1 MEHELYEQKKM
12 ADFILKMRK
21 VRNLT
26 QKDLAEK
33 LGVTDKAV
41 SKWERAV
48 SSPDISLLIPLAK
61 ALGVS
66 TGELLSG
73 EKMETDPDNETPIA
87 AKMMEEEQ
95 AEITDRTE
103 NKEKTETADRTGNK
117 EKTEAADRTGNKE
130 KIETTG
136 RIESKEEPE
145 ITDET
150 EDRERTETLINEALK
165 YSRKSADQRVKKLWD
180 ILFIGMSAGFFLAA
194 IVCLICNFAVS
205 GELSWSRIVLASL
218 IAAWGILTPLFRA
231 QKKRICKSLLAL
243 SLMIFPYLAVLNVLL
258 QVPLLRTMG
267 MCIAI
272 AALLGIWGL
281 YGILTHVWSRK
292 KYFALSLICFLMF
305 AEEYG
310 INRIIDEYI
319 KRTHI
324 EQSFNQLNALI
335 ILILAVSFLGIS
347 YFRERRKL

>member
-73 EKMETDPDNETPIA
+73 EKMETDPDNETPIT
-87 AKMMEEEQ
+87 AKTMKE
-95 AEITDRTE
+95 
-103 NKEKTETADRTGNK
+103 EKTEFTAGTEKK
-117 EKTEAADRTGNKE
+117 EKTEAADRTGKKE
-130 KIETTG
+130 KIETAG
-136 RIESKEEPE
+136 RIESKEETEITDEIE

-218 IAAWGILTPLFRA
+218 IAAWGILTPLFQA

-267 MCIAI
+267 MCIAV

-281 YGILTHVWSRK
+281 YGILTHIWSRK

-310 INRIIDEYI
+310 INLIIDGYI

-347 YFRERRKL
+347 YFRERRKQ

>member
-21 VRNLT
+21 ARNLT
-26 QKDLAEK
+26 QKDLAGK

-73 EKMETDPDNETPIA
+73 EKMEMDPDNETPIA
-87 AKMMEEEQ
+87 AKTVEEEQ
-95 AEITDRTE
+95 TEFTDGTE
-103 NKEKTETADRTGNK
+103 NKEE
-117 EKTEAADRTGNKE
+117 
-130 KIETTG
+130 
-136 RIESKEEPE
+136 
-145 ITDET
+145 
-150 EDRERTETLINEALK
+150 TETLINEALK

-218 IAAWGILTPLFRA
+218 IAAWGILTPLFQA

-267 MCIAI
+267 MCIAV

-281 YGILTHVWSRK
+281 YGILTHIWSRK

-310 INRIIDEYI
+310 INLIIDGYI

-347 YFRERRKL
+347 YFRERRKQ

>member
-21 VRNLT
+21 ARNLT
-26 QKDLAEK
+26 QKDLAGK

-73 EKMETDPDNETPIA
+73 EKMEMDPDNETPIA
-87 AKMMEEEQ
+87 AKTVEEEQ
-95 AEITDRTE
+95 TEFTDGTE
-103 NKEKTETADRTGNK
+103 NKEE
-117 EKTEAADRTGNKE
+117 
-130 KIETTG
+130 
-136 RIESKEEPE
+136 
-145 ITDET
+145 
-150 EDRERTETLINEALK
+150 TETLINEALK

-218 IAAWGILTPLFRA
+218 IAAWGILTPLFQA

-267 MCIAI
+267 MCIAV

-281 YGILTHVWSRK
+281 YGILTHIWSRK

-310 INRIIDEYI
+310 INLIIDGYI

>member
-12 ADFILKMRK
+12 ANFILKMRK

-103 NKEKTETADRTGNK
+103 NKEKTE
-117 EKTEAADRTGNKE
+117 AADRTGNKE

-136 RIESKEEPE
+136 RIESKEETE

-267 MCIAI
+267 MCIAV

-281 YGILTHVWSRK
+281 YGILTHIWSRK

>member
-73 EKMETDPDNETPIA
+73 EKMETDPDNETPIT
-87 AKMMEEEQ
+87 AKTMKE
-95 AEITDRTE
+95 
-103 NKEKTETADRTGNK
+103 EKTEFTAGTEKK
-117 EKTEAADRTGNKE
+117 EKTEAADRTGKKE
-130 KIETTG
+130 KIETAG
-136 RIESKEEPE
+136 RIESKEETEITDEIE

-218 IAAWGILTPLFRA
+218 IAAWGILTPLFQA

-258 QVPLLRTMG
+258 RVPLLRTMG

-281 YGILTHVWSRK
+281 YGILTHIWSRK

-310 INRIIDEYI
+310 INRIIDGYI

>member
-21 VRNLT
+21 ARNLT
-26 QKDLAEK
+26 QKDLAGK

-73 EKMETDPDNETPIA
+73 EKMEMDPDNETPIA
-87 AKMMEEEQ
+87 AKTVEEEQ
-95 AEITDRTE
+95 TEFTDGTE
-103 NKEKTETADRTGNK
+103 NKEE
-117 EKTEAADRTGNKE
+117 
-130 KIETTG
+130 
-136 RIESKEEPE
+136 
-145 ITDET
+145 
-150 EDRERTETLINEALK
+150 TETLINEALK

>member
-1 MEHELYEQKKM
+1 
-12 ADFILKMRK
+12 
-21 VRNLT
+21 
-26 QKDLAEK
+26 
-33 LGVTDKAV
+33 
-41 SKWERAV
+41 
-48 SSPDISLLIPLAK
+48 
-61 ALGVS
+61 
-66 TGELLSG
+66 
-73 EKMETDPDNETPIA
+73 
-87 AKMMEEEQ
+87 
-95 AEITDRTE
+95 
-103 NKEKTETADRTGNK
+103 
-117 EKTEAADRTGNKE
+117 
-130 KIETTG
+130 
-136 RIESKEEPE
+136 
-145 ITDET
+145 
-150 EDRERTETLINEALK
+150 
-165 YSRKSADQRVKKLWD
+165 
-180 ILFIGMSAGFFLAA
+180 MSAGFFLAA

-218 IAAWGILTPLFRA
+218 IAAWGILTPLFQA

-267 MCIAI
+267 MCIAV

-281 YGILTHVWSRK
+281 YGILTHIWGRK

>member
-12 ADFILKMRK
+12 ANFILKMRK
-21 VRNLT
+21 ARNLT
-26 QKDLAEK
+26 QKDLAGK

-73 EKMETDPDNETPIA
+73 EKMEMDPDNETPIA
-87 AKMMEEEQ
+87 AKTVEEEQ
-95 AEITDRTE
+95 TEFTDGTE
-103 NKEKTETADRTGNK
+103 NKEE
-117 EKTEAADRTGNKE
+117 
-130 KIETTG
+130 
-136 RIESKEEPE
+136 
-145 ITDET
+145 
-150 EDRERTETLINEALK
+150 TETLINEALK

-218 IAAWGILTPLFRA
+218 IAAWGILTPLFQA

-267 MCIAI
+267 MCIAV

-281 YGILTHVWSRK
+281 YGILTHIWSRK

-310 INRIIDEYI
+310 INLIIDGYI

-347 YFRERRKL
+347 YFRERRKQ

>member
-12 ADFILKMRK
+12 ANFILKMRK

-26 QKDLAEK
+26 QKDLAGK

-87 AKMMEEEQ
+87 AKTVEEEQ
-95 AEITDRTE
+95 TEFTDGTE
-103 NKEKTETADRTGNK
+103 NKEE
-117 EKTEAADRTGNKE
+117 
-130 KIETTG
+130 
-136 RIESKEEPE
+136 
-145 ITDET
+145 
-150 EDRERTETLINEALK
+150 TETLINEALK

-218 IAAWGILTPLFRA
+218 IAAWAILTPLFRA

-243 SLMIFPYLAVLNVLL
+243 SLMIFPYLAVLNVPL

>member
-103 NKEKTETADRTGNK
+103 NKEKTE
-117 EKTEAADRTGNKE
+117 AADRTGNKE

-136 RIESKEEPE
+136 RIESKEETE

-218 IAAWGILTPLFRA
+218 IAAWGILTPLFQA

-267 MCIAI
+267 MCIAV

-281 YGILTHVWSRK
+281 YGILTHIWGRK

>member
-1 MEHELYEQKKM
+1 
-12 ADFILKMRK
+12 
-21 VRNLT
+21 
-26 QKDLAEK
+26 
-33 LGVTDKAV
+33 
-41 SKWERAV
+41 
-48 SSPDISLLIPLAK
+48 
-61 ALGVS
+61 
-66 TGELLSG
+66 
-73 EKMETDPDNETPIA
+73 METDPDNETPIA

-103 NKEKTETADRTGNK
+103 NKEKTEP
-117 EKTEAADRTGNKE
+117 ADRTGNKE

-136 RIESKEEPE
+136 RIESKEETE

-205 GELSWSRIVLASL
+205 GELSWSRIVLPSL
-218 IAAWGILTPLFRA
+218 IAAVGILTPLVRA

>member
-1 MEHELYEQKKM
+1 M
-12 ADFILKMRK
+12 
-21 VRNLT
+21 
-26 QKDLAEK
+26 
-33 LGVTDKAV
+33 G
-41 SKWERAV
+41 
-48 SSPDISLLIPLAK
+48 
-61 ALGVS
+61 
-66 TGELLSG
+66 
-73 EKMETDPDNETPIA
+73 TDPDNETPIT
-87 AKMMEEEQ
+87 AKTVEEEQ
-95 AEITDRTE
+95 TEFTDGTE
-103 NKEKTETADRTGNK
+103 NKEE
-117 EKTEAADRTGNKE
+117 
-130 KIETTG
+130 
-136 RIESKEEPE
+136 
-145 ITDET
+145 
-150 EDRERTETLINEALK
+150 TETLINEALK
-165 YSRKSADQRVKKLWD
+165 YSRKSSDQRVKRLWD
-180 ILFIGMSAGFFLAA
+180 ILFVGMSASFFLAA

-205 GELSWSRIVLASL
+205 RELSWSRIVLASL

>member
-21 VRNLT
+21 ARNLT

-73 EKMETDPDNETPIA
+73 EKMGTDPDNETPIT
-87 AKMMEEEQ
+87 AKTVEEEQ
-95 AEITDRTE
+95 TEFTDGTE
-103 NKEKTETADRTGNK
+103 NKEE
-117 EKTEAADRTGNKE
+117 
-130 KIETTG
+130 
-136 RIESKEEPE
+136 
-145 ITDET
+145 
-150 EDRERTETLINEALK
+150 TETLIHGALK
-165 YSRKSADQRVKKLWD
+165 DSRKSSDQRVKRLWD
-180 ILFIGMSAGFFLAA
+180 ILFVGMSASFFLAA

-205 GELSWSRIVLASL
+205 RELSWSRIVLASL

>member
-21 VRNLT
+21 ARNLT
-26 QKDLAEK
+26 QKDLAGK

-73 EKMETDPDNETPIA
+73 EKMEMDPDNETPIA
-87 AKMMEEEQ
+87 AKTVEEEQ
-95 AEITDRTE
+95 TEFTDGTE
-103 NKEKTETADRTGNK
+103 NKEE
-117 EKTEAADRTGNKE
+117 
-130 KIETTG
+130 
-136 RIESKEEPE
+136 
-145 ITDET
+145 
-150 EDRERTETLINEALK
+150 TETLINEALK

-267 MCIAI
+267 MCIAV

-281 YGILTHVWSRK
+281 YGILTHIWSRK

-310 INRIIDEYI
+310 INLIIDGYI

>member
-21 VRNLT
+21 ARNLT
-26 QKDLAEK
+26 QKDLAGK

-73 EKMETDPDNETPIA
+73 EKMEMDPDNETPIA
-87 AKMMEEEQ
+87 AKTVEEEQ
-95 AEITDRTE
+95 TEFTDGTE
-103 NKEKTETADRTGNK
+103 NKEE
-117 EKTEAADRTGNKE
+117 
-130 KIETTG
+130 
-136 RIESKEEPE
+136 
-145 ITDET
+145 
-150 EDRERTETLINEALK
+150 TETLINEALK
-165 YSRKSADQRVKKLWD
+165 YSRKSADQRVKRLWD
-180 ILFIGMSAGFFLAA
+180 ILFIGMSASFFLAA

-205 GELSWSRIVLASL
+205 RELSWSRIVLASL

>member
-73 EKMETDPDNETPIA
+73 EKMETDPDNETPIT
-87 AKMMEEEQ
+87 AKTMKE
-95 AEITDRTE
+95 
-103 NKEKTETADRTGNK
+103 EKTEFTAGTEKK
-117 EKTEAADRTGNKE
+117 EKTEAADRTGKKE
-130 KIETTG
+130 KIETAG
-136 RIESKEEPE
+136 RIESKEETEITDEIE

>member
-12 ADFILKMRK
+12 ANFILKMRK

-26 QKDLAEK
+26 QKDLAGK

-87 AKMMEEEQ
+87 AKTVEEEQ
-95 AEITDRTE
+95 TEFTDGTE
-103 NKEKTETADRTGNK
+103 NKEE
-117 EKTEAADRTGNKE
+117 
-130 KIETTG
+130 
-136 RIESKEEPE
+136 
-145 ITDET
+145 
-150 EDRERTETLINEALK
+150 TETLINEALK

-218 IAAWGILTPLFRA
+218 IAAWAILTPLFRA

>member
-73 EKMETDPDNETPIA
+73 EKMETDPDNETPIT
-87 AKMMEEEQ
+87 AKTMEEEQ

-117 EKTEAADRTGNKE
+117 EK
-130 KIETTG
+130 IETTG
-136 RIESKEEPE
+136 RIESKEETEITDEIE

-218 IAAWGILTPLFRA
+218 IAAWGILTPLFQA

-267 MCIAI
+267 MCIAV

-281 YGILTHVWSRK
+281 YGILTHIWSRK

-310 INRIIDEYI
+310 INRIIDGYI

-324 EQSFNQLNALI
+324 EQSLNQLNALI

>member
-21 VRNLT
+21 ARNLT
-26 QKDLAEK
+26 QKDLAGK

-73 EKMETDPDNETPIA
+73 EKMEMDPDNETPIA
-87 AKMMEEEQ
+87 AKTVEEEQ
-95 AEITDRTE
+95 TEFTDGTE
-103 NKEKTETADRTGNK
+103 NKEE
-117 EKTEAADRTGNKE
+117 
-130 KIETTG
+130 
-136 RIESKEEPE
+136 
-145 ITDET
+145 
-150 EDRERTETLINEALK
+150 TETLINEALK

-180 ILFIGMSAGFFLAA
+180 ILFVGMSAGFFLAA

>member
-73 EKMETDPDNETPIA
+73 EKMETDPDNETPIT
-87 AKMMEEEQ
+87 AKTMKE
-95 AEITDRTE
+95 
-103 NKEKTETADRTGNK
+103 EKTEIADRTGNK

-136 RIESKEEPE
+136 RIESKEETE

-165 YSRKSADQRVKKLWD
+165 
-180 ILFIGMSAGFFLAA
+180 
-194 IVCLICNFAVS
+194 
-205 GELSWSRIVLASL
+205 
-218 IAAWGILTPLFRA
+218 
-231 QKKRICKSLLAL
+231 
-243 SLMIFPYLAVLNVLL
+243 
-258 QVPLLRTMG
+258 
-267 MCIAI
+267 
-272 AALLGIWGL
+272 
-281 YGILTHVWSRK
+281 
-292 KYFALSLICFLMF
+292 
-305 AEEYG
+305 
-310 INRIIDEYI
+310 
-319 KRTHI
+319 
-324 EQSFNQLNALI
+324 
-335 ILILAVSFLGIS
+335 
-347 YFRERRKL
+347 

>member
-26 QKDLAEK
+26 QRDLAEK

-73 EKMETDPDNETPIA
+73 EKMETDPDNETPIT
-87 AKMMEEEQ
+87 AKTMKEEKTEFT
-95 AEITDRTE
+95 AGTE
-103 NKEKTETADRTGNK
+103 NKEE
-117 EKTEAADRTGNKE
+117 
-130 KIETTG
+130 
-136 RIESKEEPE
+136 
-145 ITDET
+145 
-150 EDRERTETLINEALK
+150 TETLINEALK
-165 YSRKSADQRVKKLWD
+165 YSRKSADQRVIKLWD
-180 ILFIGMSAGFFLAA
+180 ILYVGMSAGFFLAA
-194 IVCLICNFAVS
+194 IVCLFCNFAVS

-218 IAAWGILTPLFRA
+218 IAAWGILTPLFQA

-267 MCIAI
+267 MCIAV

-281 YGILTHVWSRK
+281 YGILTHIWSRK

-310 INRIIDEYI
+310 INRIIDGYI

-347 YFRERRKL
+347 YFREQRKL

>member
-73 EKMETDPDNETPIA
+73 EKMEMDPDNETPIA
-87 AKMMEEEQ
+87 AKTVEEAQ
-95 AEITDRTE
+95 TEITDGTE
-103 NKEKTETADRTGNK
+103 NKEE
-117 EKTEAADRTGNKE
+117 
-130 KIETTG
+130 
-136 RIESKEEPE
+136 
-145 ITDET
+145 
-150 EDRERTETLINEALK
+150 TETLINEALK

-218 IAAWGILTPLFRA
+218 IAAWGILTPLFQA

-267 MCIAI
+267 MCIAV

-281 YGILTHVWSRK
+281 YGILTHIWSRK

-310 INRIIDEYI
+310 INRIIDGYI

-347 YFRERRKL
+347 YFREQRKL

>member
-21 VRNLT
+21 ARNLT

-73 EKMETDPDNETPIA
+73 EKMEMDPDNETPIA
-87 AKMMEEEQ
+87 AKTVEEEQ
-95 AEITDRTE
+95 TEFTDGTE
-103 NKEKTETADRTGNK
+103 NKEE
-117 EKTEAADRTGNKE
+117 
-130 KIETTG
+130 
-136 RIESKEEPE
+136 
-145 ITDET
+145 
-150 EDRERTETLINEALK
+150 TETLINEALK
-165 YSRKSADQRVKKLWD
+165 YSRKSSDQRVKRLWD
-180 ILFIGMSAGFFLAA
+180 ILFVGMSTGVFLAA

-218 IAAWGILTPLFRA
+218 IAAWAILTPLFRA

-258 QVPLLRTMG
+258 RVPLLRTMG

-281 YGILTHVWSRK
+281 YGILTHIWSRK

-310 INRIIDEYI
+310 INHIIDEYI

-324 EQSFNQLNALI
+324 EHSFNQLNALI

-347 YFRERRKL
+347 YFRERRKQ